1 MENRRAPLSDASH
14 TLESTLLRSPATRL
28 GKNTTSRIATRWFRH
43 SRIHGAAPRENRMQC
58 AESLRAQAYFDCEL
72 DSPGAAEIERHA
84 LHCGRCCRA
93 LEDLQQV
100 RSALRRYLTYVSVPS
115 ALGTRIDRAL
125 NQDST
130 SKITP
135 AYQRDLGVWRA
146 RPFWQ
151 GAIAGI
157 GGMAVAAS
165 LAFLVVAQPLSSSLP
180 GDLLSAHVRSLMP
193 EHLIDVA
200 STDKHTVKPWF
211 SGHTDVSPA
220 VADFEL
226 QSYKLL
232 GGRADYFDHQRV
244 AVVVY
249 QHRSHIINVFSWDR
263 NQSTLPKNTTRDGY
277 HLAFWKS
284 GDLAY
289 CAVSDTGWNELLRLA
304 QLIQDLSG
312 HNS

>member
-1 MENRRAPLSDASH
+1 
-14 TLESTLLRSPATRL
+14 
-28 GKNTTSRIATRWFRH
+28 
-43 SRIHGAAPRENRMQC
+43 MQC

-72 DSPGAAEIERHA
+72 DSPGAAEIERHS

-100 RSALRRYLTYVSVPS
+100 RTVVRRYLTYMSVPS
-115 ALGTRIDRAL
+115 VLEIRIDRAL
-125 NQDST
+125 NQEST

-135 AYQRDLGVWRA
+135 VYLRDLGVWRA
-146 RPFWQ
+146 RAYWQ

-165 LAFLVVAQPLSSSLP
+165 LAFLVLAQPLSSSLT

-193 EHLIDVA
+193 EHLIDVV

-211 SGHTDVSPA
+211 SGHTDVSPT

-226 QSYKLL
+226 QGYKLL

-249 QHRSHIINVFSWDR
+249 QHRSHVINVFSWDR
-263 NQSTLPKNTTRDGY
+263 SQGTLPKNTIRDGY
-277 HLAFWKS
+277 HLAFWRS

-289 CAVSDTGWNELLRLA
+289 CAVSDTGWNELLGLA
-304 QLIQDLSG
+304 KLIQDLSG
-312 HNS
+312 HDS